1 MTCLLANSEQVR
13 IQTIQQG
20 RKQYKPFAL
29 ERGKVQCANP
39 EPSWSNSRSP
49 PLRRAEGEQAQELE
63 SKEFFRRNRHCKYI
77 KRVAPGFY
85 LVKLVFEYFKVYRVC
100 VLGVWSS
107 TKKQNNSFR

>member
-1 MTCLLANSEQVR
+1 MTYLLANSEQVR
-13 IQTIQQG
+13 IQTVQQG

-39 EPSWSNSRSP
+39 EPSWSNSRGP
-49 PLRRAEGEQAQELE
+49 PLQRAEQAHELE
-63 SKEFFRRNRHCKYI
+63 SKEFFRRNPHCKYI
-77 KRVAPGFY
+77 KGVAPGFY

-100 VLGVWSS
+100 VLGVRSS